1 MTLYEI
7 NKQIMD
13 AVEYGCDS
21 ETGEIIDASALDTL
35 KIARDEKHENTAL
48 LIKDL
53 RAQEKAIAEEE
64 AALHKRRTTLAN
76 KAGSL
81 AEYLQWSLDGEML
94 TTPRCAVQYRRTQVV
109 NITDETL
116 IPDKFFKI
124 ERKPSKQAI
133 KDALKHGEEVAG
145 AVLQD
150 NRCMIIK

>member
-7 NKQIMD
+7 NKQIVD

-21 ETGEIIDASALDTL
+21 ETGEIIDASALDAL
-35 KIARDEKHENTAL
+35 KIARDEKHENIAL

-81 AEYLQWSLDGEML
+81 A
-94 TTPRCAVQYRRTQVV
+94 
-109 NITDETL
+109 
-116 IPDKFFKI
+116 
-124 ERKPSKQAI
+124 
-133 KDALKHGEEVAG
+133 
-145 AVLQD
+145 
-150 NRCMIIK
+150 